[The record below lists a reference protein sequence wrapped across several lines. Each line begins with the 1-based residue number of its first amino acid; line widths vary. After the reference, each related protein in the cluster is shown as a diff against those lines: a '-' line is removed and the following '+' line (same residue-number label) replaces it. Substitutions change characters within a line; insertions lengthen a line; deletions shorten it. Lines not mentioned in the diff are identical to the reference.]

1 MCYFRPPSQPAPAAE
16 EEAAGWF
23 ARLAA
28 DWVAAAEA
36 GWVPTVAGD
45 LNARTAAA
53 PDWPAWESGVPRR
66 SADTALDPRGRQ
78 LLQICS
84 DMGACIVN
92 GRVPG
97 DAEGAVTSVGVS
109 RTGRAVV
116 DYFILPAAHL
126 PQVRELRVSEDAVVC
141 DHSSLV
147 LDVEAAGRSAP
158 APERPG
164 TDPRTLRFLPP
175 LTAERREAVAAALAA
190 SPSIPALAAAAERA
204 SSAAEI

>member
-1 MCYFRPPSQPAPAAE
+1 MWVLLPGALAGGRTWAVAVCYFRPPSQPAPAAE

-66 SADTALDPRGRQ
+66 TQTLCLTHAAG
-78 LLQICS
+78 I
-84 DMGACIVN
+84 MGACIVN

-116 DYFILPAAHL
+116 DYFILPATHL

-147 LDVEAAGRSAP
+147 LAVEAVGAAPLPQRDQALTPARSASS
-158 APERPG
+158 
-164 TDPRTLRFLPP
+164 P
-175 LTAERREAVAAALAA
+175 L
-190 SPSIPALAAAAERA
+190 
-204 SSAAEI
+204 